1 MPLNK
6 DIHKVMVIGS
16 GPIIIGQA
24 AEFDY
29 AGSQAC
35 KALKEQGL
43 EVVLVNSN
51 PATLM
56 TDHNMAD
63 HIYIEPL
70 IPETI
75 QRIIEKEKPDSILSS
90 LGGQTGLTLCME
102 LAKSGFLESHGVKL
116 LGAKPET
123 IDKAEDRQMFKD
135 TMESIGE
142 PCVPSKVVTS
152 YEDAY
157 DFMKNGIGL
166 PAIIRPAFT
175 LGGTGGGIAYTEEE
189 FDEIAHNGL
198 HRSPIHQILVEKCIS
213 GWKEVEFEVM
223 RDHSGNVLTVC
234 SMENFDPV
242 GVHTGDSIVI
252 APTVTLSDKE
262 YQMLRSAALNI
273 ISSLGMEGGCNCQFA
288 LKPDSFEYAVIEVNP
303 RVSRS
308 SALASKATGYPI
320 AKVAT
325 LIAIGYNL
333 DEIPNFVTKKTAA
346 CFEPVLDYVV
356 VKFPKF
362 PFDKFVYAARKL
374 GTQMKATGEV
384 MAIGHNFETAIMK
397 AARGAEVGVSS
408 LNLKVFAEE
417 SDEKIKERV
426 ADCTDQ
432 RIFAIFQAIKRHIL
446 TIEEINQIT
455 KIDLWF
461 LAHLKNLADMEADF
475 ADVKSGKKELT
486 LDFYRAAK
494 KYGYPDKVIEE
505 MTGVKIVGSTGN
517 LKEAD
522 EAKKLV
528 ESGKLAHLIATYKM
542 VDTCAGE
549 FSAETPYFY
558 ASYNKENEAEAFLAE
573 RESQGK
579 KSSKGTIIVL
589 GSGPIRIGQGIEFD
603 YASVQCVWALKK
615 LGYDVVT
622 INNNPETVSTDFD
635 TSDRLYFEPLTP
647 EDVMSVIETEK
658 PIGVV
663 VAFGGQTAIKL
674 TKFLD
679 RQGIRIMGTSADSI
693 DLAED
698 RERFEELCEKLN
710 INRPKGLTVFTEEE
724 ALKATSELGY
734 PVLLRPSY
742 VLGGQNMIVAFND
755 DDVKEYMKII
765 LAQGIENP
773 VLIDQYMM
781 GVELEVDGICDGE
794 DVLIPGIMEHI
805 ERTGI
810 HSGDSIAVYPSWN
823 LNDVL
828 RQKIIRQS
836 KDLAIKLGTKGLVNI
851 QYLIYN
857 NDLYIIE
864 VNPRSSR
871 TVPYI
876 SKVTGVPMVE
886 LAVRAMLGEKIK
898 DMGYGTGLY
907 RIPPYFAVKVPVF
920 SFEKLMDVDTHLGP
934 EMKSTGEVLGI
945 AATRE
950 EAIFKGLVAA
960 GYSMKRS
967 GGVLFTIRTTDH
979 FEIPDL
985 ARKFYDMG
993 FKLYATEGTAKVISD
1008 FGMEV
1013 QVVAKIRENPENN
1026 ILTLLDSGKI
1036 DYVIST
1042 SAKGRDPRADS
1053 VRMRRHAVEK
1063 DIPCLTAIDTANAIA
1078 DCLRSSYSAENVEL
1092 VDINKLR
1099 ESKQKLKF
1107 TKMQSTGND
1116 FIIINTMEQKV
1127 FNPAG
1132 LAVRLCERRNGIG
1145 ADSLVLI
1152 EKSDIADA
1160 KMRFFNMDG
1169 TESRVAGNAIRA
1181 VGKFLYDNNINGI
1194 QDDGKHGDRSEPTAH
1209 VDVETEAGIK
1219 HLVLYKLNGKV
1230 NSVTVDMGTP
1240 KFKAKNI
1247 PTKLKS
1253 VPVTLSDSRLPKEA
1267 VINAP
1272 LQVGDKEYK
1281 ITCVGVGNPHCVIFS
1296 KFVDKEPVVEE
1307 GPLIEHHKM
1316 FPNRTNVEFVRVVSK
1331 NELKMRT
1338 WERGNEET
1346 LACGTGACAAA
1357 IAAVLNGYCPI
1368 DQNITVKVRG
1378 GVLIVRYTGETVL
1391 LTGTTSVCY
1400 EGEIEV

>member
-1 MPLNK
+1 
-6 DIHKVMVIGS
+6 MVIGS
-16 GPIIIGQA
+16 GPIVIGQA

-29 AGSQAC
+29 AGTQAC

-56 TDHNMAD
+56 TDHSMAD
-63 HIYIEPL
+63 AIYIEPL

-75 QRIIEKEKPDSILSS
+75 QRIIEKEKPDSLLST
-90 LGGQTGLTLCME
+90 LGGQTGLTLSME
-102 LAKSGFLESHGVKL
+102 LAKSGFLASHGVQL
-116 LGAKPET
+116 LGARPET

-135 TMESIGE
+135 TMLSIGE
-142 PCVPSKVVTS
+142 PCIPSKVVTT
-152 YEDAY
+152 YEDAA
-157 DFMKNGIGL
+157 DFVHNEIGF

-175 LGGTGGGIAYTEEE
+175 LGGTGGGIVHNDAEL
-189 FDEIAHNGL
+189 DEIAHNGL

-213 GWKEVEFEVM
+213 GWKEVEFEVI
-223 RDHSGNVLTVC
+223 RDASGNVITVC

-252 APTVTLSDKE
+252 APAVTLADKE

-273 ISSLGMEGGCNCQFA
+273 ISALKIEGGCNCQFA
-288 LKPDSFEYAVIEVNP
+288 LNPETFEYAVIEVNP

-320 AKVAT
+320 AKVAA

-384 MAIGHNFETAIMK
+384 MAIGRTFEEALMK
-397 AARGAEVGVSS
+397 AVRGAEIGVTS
-408 LNLKVFAEE
+408 LNLPVFEEE

-426 ADCTDQ
+426 SQCTDQ
-432 RIFAIFQAIKRHIL
+432 RLFAVFQALKRNIMSVD
-446 TIEEINQIT
+446 EIHAVT
-455 KIDLWF
+455 MIDEWF
-461 LAHLKNLADMEADF
+461 LNKMMKLVSMEKTFLSVKDGKAELSADLYLE
-475 ADVKSGKKELT
+475 
-486 LDFYRAAK
+486 AK
-494 KYGYPDKVIEE
+494 KNGYPDKVIEK
-505 MTGVKIVGSTGN
+505 MTGISIPGSTGIIT
-517 LKEAD
+517 EA
-522 EAKKLV
+522 EKAAGLRA
-528 ESGKLAHLIATYKM
+528 EGKLAHIPATYKM

-549 FSAETPYFY
+549 FNAETPYFY
-558 ASYNKENEAEAFLAE
+558 GGFDTENEAASFLKDMEAN
-573 RESQGK
+573 K
-579 KSSKGTIIVL
+579 KRSSKGTIIVL

-603 YASVQCVWALKK
+603 YASVQCVWSLKK
-615 LGYDVVT
+615 LGYEVAI

-635 TSDRLYFEPLTP
+635 TADRLYFEPLTP
-647 EDVMSVIETEK
+647 EDVMSVINTEK

-679 RQGIRIMGTSADSI
+679 SQGIRILGTSADSI

-710 INRPKGLTVFTEEE
+710 INRPKGLTIFTEQE
-724 ALKATSELGY
+724 ALEATAKLGY

-781 GVELEVDGICDGE
+781 GIELEVDGICDGE

-828 RQKIIRQS
+828 REKIVRQS

-886 LAVRAMLGEKIK
+886 LATRAMLGEKIK

-945 AATRE
+945 ASTME
-950 EAIFKGLVAA
+950 EALFKGLIGA
-960 GYSMKRS
+960 GYNMKRS
-967 GGVLFTIRTTDH
+967 GGVLFSVRKTDRY
-979 FEIPDL
+979 ELPEL

-993 FKLYATEGTAKVISD
+993 FKLYATEGNAKTLQD

-1013 QVVAKIRENPENN
+1013 TVVNKIHENPNDN
-1026 ILTLLDSGKI
+1026 LLTLLDSGKI

-1053 VRMRRHAVEK
+1053 VKMRRHAVER
-1063 DIPCLTAIDTANAIA
+1063 DIPCLTAIDTANALA
-1078 DCLRSSYSAENVEL
+1078 NCLASHYSAENVEL
-1092 VDINKLR
+1092 ININDLR
-1099 ESKQKLKF
+1099 TSKQTIKF

-1116 FIIINTMEQKV
+1116 FIIIDTREQ
-1127 FNPAG
+1127 FINNPGG
-1132 LAVRLCERRNGIG
+1132 LAVRLCNRRSGIG
-1145 ADSLVLI
+1145 ADSLVLVGKT
-1152 EKSDIADA
+1152 EKADA
-1160 KMRFFNMDG
+1160 SMKFFNLDG
-1169 TESRVAGNAIRA
+1169 SEGKMAGNAIRA
-1181 VGKFLYDNNINGI
+1181 VAKYLYDNNINGI
-1194 QDDGKHGDRSEPTAH
+1194 ADKHDKNDTTVSISIKTAS
-1209 VDVETEAGIK
+1209 GIK
-1219 HLVLYKLNGKV
+1219 MLTAYKLNGKV
-1230 NSVTVDMGTP
+1230 SSVMVDMGKPSFTAESLP
-1240 KFKAKNI
+1240 TTLKEVPLNVPGLPEKAIVNEQL
-1247 PTKLKS
+1247 T
-1253 VPVTLSDSRLPKEA
+1253 VDGMNYDV
-1267 VINAP
+1267 
-1272 LQVGDKEYK
+1272 
-1281 ITCVGVGNPHCVIFS
+1281 TCVSVGNPHCVVFCG
-1296 KFVDKEPVVEE
+1296 FVDKVDLQKIGPEFENNPV
-1307 GPLIEHHKM
+1307 
-1316 FPNRTNVEFVRVVSK
+1316 FPERTNTEFVRVVGP

-1338 WERGNEET
+1338 WERGNGET
-1346 LACGTGACAAA
+1346 PACGTGACAAV
-1357 IAAVLNGYCPI
+1357 IAAVLNGYCKMNE
-1368 DQNITVKVRG
+1368 NITVNVRG
-1378 GVLIVRYTGETVL
+1378 GKMIVKYTGDSVYLSGNTEL
-1391 LTGTTSVCY
+1391 LY
-1400 EGEIEV
+1400 EGDITI